1 MAVKSIGLILLAA
14 LVARPVLAEEI
25 LRPRDKAGFEAEL
38 RALQAQYGTPPAA
51 QADAAEA
58 PVAVASPAD
67 TSDPTAVTAQAA
79 LTQVEPVAA
88 APAVERATVDPG
100 EPVAAAPEAPARPVF
115 PGTLLQPRRATEPKA
130 VTDTTSAAEATQVPV
145 AAVDAPPAAASVAN
159 TRPEPAAPVVS
170 FPGTVLRPRS
180 QGSGEP
186 ATVATASAEPAS
198 IPPAAAPSASSP
210 PAAVS
215 APFPGTVLRPRS
227 ASESAA
233 TAINAPVATASMQV
247 APATA
252 ATEASTEAAAA
263 PLFEGTTLAPRG
275 RDAAAS
281 VLSSTTPTRPVRD
294 VAPMQRLTPPAS
306 ANADG
311 IPALRVALLP
321 VGQHQFQLREQ
332 IYDVDSLEIYLR
344 QLQQPIDSVVLLSE
358 DGRRIE
364 LGHLVALG
372 RLGRLLRVP
381 TLYQQGT
388 QLRALNIR

>member
-38 RALQAQYGTPPAA
+38 RALQAQYGTPSAA
-51 QADAAEA
+51 QTDAAEA

-67 TSDPTAVTAQAA
+67 TSDPTAVTEQAA

-145 AAVDAPPAAASVAN
+145 AAVDSPPAAASVAN

-233 TAINAPVATASMQV
+233 TAINAPAASASMQV

-252 ATEASTEAAAA
+252 ATEASTEA
-263 PLFEGTTLAPRG
+263 
-275 RDAAAS
+275 
-281 VLSSTTPTRPVRD
+281 
-294 VAPMQRLTPPAS
+294 
-306 ANADG
+306 
-311 IPALRVALLP
+311 
-321 VGQHQFQLREQ
+321 
-332 IYDVDSLEIYLR
+332 
-344 QLQQPIDSVVLLSE
+344 
-358 DGRRIE
+358 
-364 LGHLVALG
+364 
-372 RLGRLLRVP
+372 
-381 TLYQQGT
+381 
-388 QLRALNIR
+388 